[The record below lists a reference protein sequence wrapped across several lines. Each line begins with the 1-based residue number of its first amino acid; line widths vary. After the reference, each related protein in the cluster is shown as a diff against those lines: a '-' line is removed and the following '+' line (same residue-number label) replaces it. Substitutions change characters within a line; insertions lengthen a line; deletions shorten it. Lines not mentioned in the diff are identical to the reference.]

1 MVSKFFAEAIE
12 HVDEAPVEAARAA
25 GATPMQVLL
34 HAVLPQVTP
43 QFADVAIYR
52 WEYNFRASTVMG
64 MVGAGGIGFEL
75 MGSLRIMQYQEVA
88 AILLVILAMVT
99 LVDAFS
105 GAAQTFQIGQN
116 MLPKLVITHR
126 VHDEILQLLAP
137 HCELVTNQTDS
148 TLTREEILRRC
159 RDAQAMMAFMPDRVD
174 ADFLQ
179 ACPELRVVGCA
190 LKLRQFRCGRLYCRG
205 VWLTFVPDLLTV
217 PTAELAIGLAVG
229 WGGICGQQMRSS
241 ALASSRAGNHS
252 STARGWITL
261 RSASLAWAPSDWPWL
276 SACRMGRDPAVPRG
290 EGSGYTNRATAR
302 PAPGGVQRTLRQL
315 GLHSAGASLNAD
327 TQHLVNAELLALVRP
342 GALLVNPVVVR

>member
-1 MVSKFFAEAIE
+1 
-12 HVDEAPVEAARAA
+12 
-25 GATPMQVLL
+25 
-34 HAVLPQVTP
+34 
-43 QFADVAIYR
+43 
-52 WEYNFRASTVMG
+52 
-64 MVGAGGIGFEL
+64 
-75 MGSLRIMQYQEVA
+75 
-88 AILLVILAMVT
+88 
-99 LVDAFS
+99 
-105 GAAQTFQIGQN
+105 

-190 LKLRQFRCGRLYCRG
+190 LKGFDNFDVDACTARG

-229 WGGICGQQMRSS
+229 LGRHLRAADAFVRS
-241 ALASSRAGNHS
+241 GEF
-252 STARGWITL
+252 RGWQPQFYGTGLDNATVGI
-261 RSASLAWAPSDWPWL
+261 LAWAPSDWPWL
-276 SACRMGRDPAVPRG
+276 SACRDG
-290 EGSGYTNRATAR
+290 AR
-302 PAPGGVQRTLRQL
+302 PCSTTRRRLWIHKPSNGSACASGVQRTLRQL
-315 GLHSAGASLNAD
+315 GLHPAGASLNAD

-342 GALLVNPVVVR
+342 GALLVNPCRGSVVDEAAVLAALERGQLGGYAADVFEMEDWARADRPRLIDPALLAHPNTLFTRT

>member
-1 MVSKFFAEAIE
+1 
-12 HVDEAPVEAARAA
+12 
-25 GATPMQVLL
+25 
-34 HAVLPQVTP
+34 
-43 QFADVAIYR
+43 
-52 WEYNFRASTVMG
+52 
-64 MVGAGGIGFEL
+64 
-75 MGSLRIMQYQEVA
+75 
-88 AILLVILAMVT
+88 
-99 LVDAFS
+99 
-105 GAAQTFQIGQN
+105 

-179 ACPELRVVGCA
+179 ACPELRVGCA
-190 LKLRQFRCGRLYCRG
+190 LKGFDNFDVDACTARG

-229 WGGICGQQMRSS
+229 LGRHLRADAFVRSGEF
-241 ALASSRAGNHS
+241 RAGNHS

-276 SACRMGRDPAVPRG
+276 SACRDG
-290 EGSGYTNRATAR
+290 AR
-302 PAPGGVQRTLRQL
+302 PCSTTRRRLWIHKPSNGSACARWRAANSSPARTSSCWRF
-315 GLHSAGASLNAD
+315 
-327 TQHLVNAELLALVRP
+327 P
-342 GALLVNPVVVR
+342 